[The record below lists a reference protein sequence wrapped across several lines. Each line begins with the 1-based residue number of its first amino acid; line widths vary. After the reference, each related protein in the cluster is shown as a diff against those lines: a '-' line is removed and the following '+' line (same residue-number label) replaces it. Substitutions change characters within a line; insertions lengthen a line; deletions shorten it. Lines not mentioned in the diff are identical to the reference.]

1 MKEVQSR
8 LIEGFRSEKKKHNPF
23 ISALILIAIVIL
35 AYVLMQAGAFIG
47 VLVIAGI
54 KSVIP
59 TYVGMTGNM
68 LLQLVF
74 VFGGM
79 TVVFMLFVKLAQ
91 KRKVRTLGFYKE
103 NAGKNYIKGFF
114 IGIAM
119 MAISVLICYVTGA
132 MKPTTT
138 STDVA
143 IGAAAIGPVF
153 LILIGWIIQGGTEE
167 IITRGWLLPVIGARY
182 NVILGVIISSSFF
195 GLLHLG
201 NNNVGVLPMINLI
214 LFGVFAAVY
223 ALKEGSI
230 WGVMGIHSAWN
241 WAQGNIFGIEVSGNP
256 VVGGTLLKFNHTGS
270 QFISGGGFGIEGGI
284 ACTVVLVV
292 GIVLA
297 YKFMNREKIQ
307 SIQL

>member
-1 MKEVQSR
+1 MNENQSR
-8 LIEGFRSEKKKHNPF
+8 LIEGFRSEKKKPNTVVSVLLLIF
-23 ISALILIAIVIL
+23 TVALAFVLMIVGQIIGGIVIGVITL
-35 AYVLMQAGAFIG
+35 AV
-47 VLVIAGI
+47 
-54 KSVIP
+54 P
-59 TYVGMTGNM
+59 TDMGMTTNTI
-68 LLQLVF
+68 LNLVF
-74 VFGGM
+74 IFGGM
-79 TVVFMLFVKLAQ
+79 AVVFMLYVKFIQ

-119 MAISVLICYVTGA
+119 MTISVLICYATGS

-138 STDVA
+138 ASGVA
-143 IGAAAIGPVF
+143 VGAAAIGPVL

-182 NVILGVIISSSFF
+182 NVILAIIISSSFF

-223 ALKEGSI
+223 ALREGAI

-256 VVGGTLLKFNHTGS
+256 VVGGTIFKFNNSGS

-284 ACTVVLVV
+284 ACTIVLVI
-292 GIVLA
+292 GILIV
-297 YKFMNREKIQ
+297 YKFMNKEVLR
-307 SIQL
+307 